1 MNIHPEIA
9 KRKSLRAFSQQTVE
23 DHIFYSLFEAA
34 RWAPSAFNEQPWRFI
49 AVRKSEG
56 SFKKMA
62 DCLANSNRLW
72 AQHAAFLILVV
83 AKKDITRSGAPNR
96 HAAHDTGLA
105 VGNLTVQATV
115 NGIALHQMGGFDM
128 SKASAEFAVP
138 DDFEP
143 ITIIAGGYPGN
154 PQMLDDDLRA
164 RELAPRVRKP
174 LDELVFADNFGQSH
188 PLFIPSTSS
197 S

>member
-1 MNIHPEIA
+1 
-9 KRKSLRAFSQQTVE
+9 
-23 DHIFYSLFEAA
+23 
-34 RWAPSAFNEQPWRFI
+34 
-49 AVRKSEG
+49 
-56 SFKKMA
+56 
-62 DCLANSNRLW
+62 
-72 AQHAAFLILVV
+72 
-83 AKKDITRSGAPNR
+83 
-96 HAAHDTGLA
+96 
-105 VGNLTVQATV
+105 
-115 NGIALHQMGGFDM
+115 FDM

-174 LDELVFADNFGQSH
+174 LDELVFADSFGQSH